1 MKNWLLSCFFW
12 LTITLSLLFIQ
23 RQENEYIPPG
33 ICRCSMKPPDC
44 SDCLWDLMCCIKTFC
59 RLCFLSHY
67 LLGFFFFNFKNI
79 IVSFVYSKLL
89 DMSYFRMVL
98 LCFSWQTIKSPLGC
112 LGLFCS
118 RTKRIRTVLPF
129 IEATSK
135 AITASVIQP
144 SVCQAV
150 KWFLDNGVVA
160 AARLP
165 QLLGTL
171 P

>member
-1 MKNWLLSCFFW
+1 M
-12 LTITLSLLFIQ
+12 
-23 RQENEYIPPG
+23 
-33 ICRCSMKPPDC
+33 
-44 SDCLWDLMCCIKTFC
+44 
-59 RLCFLSHY
+59 
-67 LLGFFFFNFKNI
+67 
-79 IVSFVYSKLL
+79 IVSFVYSQLL
-89 DMSYFRMVL
+89 NMSYFRMVL

-135 AITASVIQP
+135 AITASVIQA

-150 KWFLDNGVVA
+150 KWFLDSGLVA

-165 QLLGTL
+165 CFRRLFWKETGSPKGLDSLLLQAQQTE
-171 P
+171 